1 MLHCVPYIAYLCC
14 REEDQSDTDSTDSD
28 CTWGTFGKF
37 EYGNKGL
44 PHALVHAPEL
54 VERGGHHL
62 AFCTCTGEKGHKK
75 YIKMAA
81 KSARTYASHN
91 LTERSM
97 LYWVLWQILW
107 SHVFKCIPQ
116 LKKNGRTDAS
126 LSEDSNG
133 NEEAVMTQRLV
144 LIYELRYTDGWAA
157 IECPQ
162 NVTPRQWGA
171 TFLSKQVPIT
181 HDELLTLLR
190 VKLDM
195 EQTLGNTA
203 RLLKELR
210 WECFGSCKIYQGED
224 GKMCRKFVG
233 TSPPPSATR
242 RDFVRLSGS
251 EVDTAYAAQVSYYG
265 TYMLL
270 NTIYMWCRDVGLY
283 MFVFIT
289 YMLQIIMFVR
299 VSGFSSESGG
309 IHLPSDL
316 TNHPGQHD
324 SVVLALVR
332 WLSPHPNALIRDSKL
347 RPICPPPFD
356 TNHALWVFSKR
367 PSPRRCFADTH
378 LLSRQLHLFDG
389 VDDITRRQ
397 NALKQEFAFYDLVQ
411 PESIEC
417 YELYNR

>member
-1 MLHCVPYIAYLCC
+1 M
-14 REEDQSDTDSTDSD
+14 
-28 CTWGTFGKF
+28 F

-62 AFCTCTGEKGHKK
+62 AFCTCVGEKGHNK
-75 YIKMAA
+75 YIKTAA
-81 KSARTYASHN
+81 KCSRTYASHN
-91 LTERSM
+91 VTERNM
-97 LYWVLWQILW
+97 LQWDQWQILW
-107 SHVFKCIPQ
+107 SQVFQCLPKLGEEAPADDQ
-116 LKKNGRTDAS
+116 PSSS
-126 LSEDSNG
+126 LSEDNV
-133 NEEAVMTQRLV
+133 ATQRLV
-144 LIYELRYTDGWAA
+144 LIHELRYADGWAA
-157 IECPQ
+157 IDCSRH
-162 NVTPRQWGA
+162 NATPRLWGA

-190 VKLDM
+190 VRLVMD
-195 EQTLGNTA
+195 QTLMSTV

-389 VDDITRRQ
+389 VDDITRLDVKMLCNRSSRFMIWSSPNQ
-397 NALKQEFAFYDLVQ
+397 SNA
-411 PESIEC
+411 I
-417 YELYNR
+417 